1 MRYPLLVEIG
11 VEELPNGHLKLAV
24 EVLKK
29 SLPEAF
35 KKARLGFEGLEVY
48 GTPRRLVISINEL
61 ETRQLSQEIH
71 VVGPAKAAALDVEG
85 KPTKAYLGF
94 LKSQKAADK
103 EVSFREI
110 PNKKGEYLVLERKIP
125 GKSTI
130 NLLPDLTREQIGNIP
145 FTRKMRWES
154 VGANNHSPLQFSR
167 PIRWLLVFFGDK
179 PILLALGSIRSSNV
193 TYGHRLLHPKP
204 ARIKS
209 IPDYFEKMEQFKII
223 LSPEKRRQMIRQELK
238 KESPSFNEEEYRD
251 LIEETANLVE
261 TPFFFRGK
269 LSHHFLEL
277 PQEVLAAS
285 MSKYQRIFALREK
298 DGKLRSSFLAVLNG
312 KPARLDIV
320 KKHYEWVLNAR
331 LVDSLFFFKEDQ
343 KLPKG
348 DTEILGSKL
357 SALKDVNFHEGLGS
371 LYDKSFRLEK
381 LCQEIAEKDLKWNRE
396 KRISVQQAAI
406 YSKCDLL
413 TKMVYEFPSLQG
425 VMGHMYLLLDK
436 TLLQER
442 LHQEGLS
449 KESIQAMAQAIEE
462 QYYPKGAGQLVP
474 QTEEGAILAIAD
486 RLDTLVGFFGKG
498 IYPTGSEDP
507 FGLRRAATGLIRIL
521 LEKKIP
527 VSIDNLIDRSISSYN
542 SSLNPAALGNSQEL
556 KQKVSEFLKER
567 LAIQLRE
574 AFGSTGLVEAVLSS
588 GSGHLADLLN
598 RLFQLNQ
605 ALDEPYFQQAAKVQE
620 RTQNIVRAAKG
631 AVDHS
636 GVREDLLVEDAEKE
650 LWRVFAICRGQ
661 AELLIK
667 KGEYQQATKIYGT
680 SLYEPIHTFFDQV
693 LVNAED
699 EEIRENRL
707 KLCGEIYAFYACR
720 VADLSKLRTAVD
732 REKNKK

>member
-1 MRYPLLVEIG
+1 MRQPLLIEIG

-48 GTPRRLVISINEL
+48 GTPRRLVISIKEL
-61 ETRQLSQEIH
+61 ETRQLSQEIQ
-71 VVGPAKAAALDVEG
+71 VVGPAKSAALDAEG
-85 KPTKAYLGF
+85 KPTQAYLGF
-94 LKSQKAADK
+94 LKSQKASDK

-130 NLLPDLTREQIGNIP
+130 NLLLGLTREQIANIS

-154 VGANNHSPLQFSR
+154 VGASDYSPLQFSR
-167 PIRWLLVFFGDK
+167 PIRWLLVFFGGK
-179 PILLALGSIRSSNV
+179 SIPLALGKIRSSNV
-193 TYGHRLLHPKP
+193 TYGHRLLHPKLV
-204 ARIKS
+204 RIKN
-209 IPDYFEKMEQFKII
+209 IPDYFKKMEQFKII
-223 LSPEKRRQMIRQELK
+223 LSPEKRQQMIRQELK
-238 KESPSFNEEEYRD
+238 KESPLFKEEEYQD
-251 LIEETANLVE
+251 LIEEAANLVE
-261 TPFFFRGK
+261 IPFFFKGN
-269 LSHHFLEL
+269 LSRRFLEL
-277 PQEVLAAS
+277 PEEVLVVS
-285 MSKYQRIFALREK
+285 MSKYQRAFALREK
-298 DGKLRSSFLAVLNG
+298 NGKLKSSFLAVLNG
-312 KPARLDIV
+312 KPGNLRLV
-320 KKHYEWVLNAR
+320 KKHFEWVLNAR

-357 SALKDVNFHEGLGS
+357 RALKDVNFHEGLGS

-425 VMGHMYLLLDK
+425 VMGHRYLLLDK

-462 QYYPKGAGQLVP
+462 QYYPKGSGQPIP
-474 QTEEGAILAIAD
+474 QSDQGAILAIAD
-486 RLDTLVGFFGKG
+486 RLDTLVGFFGIG

-507 FGLRRAATGLIRIL
+507 MGLRRAGTGIIRIL
-521 LEKKIP
+521 LEKRFAL
-527 VSIDNLIDRSISSYN
+527 SIDKLIERSISSYR
-542 SSLNPAALGNSQEL
+542 SAEPPRPSLGNIETL
-556 KQKVSEFLKER
+556 KEKTLNFLKER

-588 GSGHLADLLN
+588 ENDHVADVLN
-598 RLFQLNQ
+598 RLSQLNQ

-636 GVREDLLVEDAEKE
+636 GVREDLLVEGPEKE
-650 LWRVFAICRGQ
+650 LWRVFGICRGQ
-661 AELLIK
+661 AELLIE

-680 SLYEPIHTFFDQV
+680 LLYEPIHTFFDQV
-693 LVNAED
+693 LVNTED
-699 EEIRENRL
+699 EEIRKNRL
-707 KLCGEIYAFYACR
+707 KVCGEIYTFYARR
-720 VADLSKLRTAVD
+720 VADLSKLRS
-732 REKNKK
+732 KK